1 MKSMQDLRLLDDK
14 QTRYVFSTGRTGTTL
29 LREFIKKRN
38 PEFKIA
44 FEPSPS
50 RQAFILWSAGM
61 RGLMQEDIGRNLIYK
76 WRRKELLQ
84 RNEGQI
90 RIEFDSYLSPLVA
103 EMLDYSI
110 SPIIVHMVRHPYSWI
125 RSAENFKAAH
135 WRRFIIDYLPFAKL
149 IPPKASTSWSG
160 LNTIERSAWRW
171 VYYNEKLLECEKA
184 GQNYLCVKYEDF
196 ISSDSKIRNETVNK
210 ILHMLDPQHDTELD
224 IEWSEKMNESS
235 HGKIDHWQDWPTQT
249 LSNVREIC
257 GDLMD
262 NFGYQR

>member
-224 IEWSEKMNESS
+224 IEWSERMNESS